1 MGKNYRIGENEIK
14 IPGNDIWDTLDD
26 ITLLPLVGVH
36 NRQPILNM
44 SKIMVYIY
52 TKYEQIN

>member
-26 ITLLPLVGVH
+26 ITLLPGIFISFS
-36 NRQPILNM
+36 PIL
-44 SKIMVYIY
+44 
-52 TKYEQIN
+52 

>member
-26 ITLLPLVGVH
+26 ITLLPLVGVNNCKPLLH
-36 NRQPILNM
+36 M
-44 SKIMVYIY
+44 SKRMVHIYYIDDS
-52 TKYEQIN
+52 IN